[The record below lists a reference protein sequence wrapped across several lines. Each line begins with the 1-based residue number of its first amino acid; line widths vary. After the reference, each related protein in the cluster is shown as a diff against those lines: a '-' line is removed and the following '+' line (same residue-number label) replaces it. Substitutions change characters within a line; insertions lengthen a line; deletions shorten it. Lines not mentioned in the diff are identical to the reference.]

1 MIHNIRYRLFVYEDE
16 NEEELIG
23 GLKNILPTA
32 KIERELAEGM
42 MEDEIII
49 LSGKIDK
56 KKETKEFLSSLLSM
70 DKLSLEKLASDLQ
83 KKTDKSGNLF
93 LRFSKTSACEEKWE
107 ICDVG
112 DSIHLKIKIMAY
124 PAKKEV
130 AIKLLYEALN
140 EVL

>member
-1 MIHNIRYRLFVYEDE
+1 MIHNIRYSLFVYEDE
-16 NEEELIG
+16 NEEELIE

-32 KIERELAEGM
+32 KIEREVAEGM

-56 KKETKEFLSSLLSM
+56 KKETKEFLNNLLSM
-70 DKLSLEKLASDLQ
+70 DKPSLEKLSDDLQ
-83 KKTDKSGNLF
+83 KKVDKNGNLF
-93 LRFSKTSACEEKWE
+93 IRFSKTSACDEKWE
-107 ICDVG
+107 ICDTG
-112 DSIHLKIKIMAY
+112 DSIHLKIKIAAY

-130 AIKLLYEALN
+130 AINLLYEALN

>member
-16 NEEELIG
+16 NEEELIE

-32 KIERELAEGM
+32 KIEREVAEGM

-56 KKETKEFLSSLLSM
+56 KKETKEFLNNLLSM
-70 DKLSLEKLASDLQ
+70 DKPSLEKLSDDLQ
-83 KKTDKSGNLF
+83 KKVDKNGNLF
-93 LRFSKTSACEEKWE
+93 IRFSKTSACDEKWE
-107 ICDVG
+107 ICDTG
-112 DSIHLKIKIMAY
+112 DSIHLKIKIAAY

-130 AIKLLYEALN
+130 AINLLYEALN